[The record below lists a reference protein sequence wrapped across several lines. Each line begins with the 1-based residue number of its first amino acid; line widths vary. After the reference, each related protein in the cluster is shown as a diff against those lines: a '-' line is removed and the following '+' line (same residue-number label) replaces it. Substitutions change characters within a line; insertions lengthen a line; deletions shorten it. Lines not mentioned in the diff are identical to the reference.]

1 MVAMQI
7 PLKDIKIPPRIRNRK
22 VDVDDLVSSLSEFGQ
37 LQPILINQDYE
48 LLAGYRRYKAAKI
61 LGWQTI
67 DTKIIDIRD
76 RKKRVLIE
84 LEENQIRR
92 NFTADEIEKAKKIL
106 NRYNHQGFFYN
117 IWISILEFFQKLF
130 RIWN

>member
-106 NRYNHQGFFYN
+106 TKYNNQGFFYN
-117 IWISILEFFQKLF
+117 IWLNILEFFQKLF
-130 RIWN
+130 RLWH